1 MNNNVKDFDVATIC
15 VPVFFCDDY
24 SPFSLSL
31 IKPITLIRQYAY
43 SNYLVWNKPDIQAYQ
58 KKKNVKFIP
67 FPEGVWNFKKTNKK
81 TVENDRAGMILSQ
94 GPEMVGV
101 KISFSK
107 TY

>member
-58 KKKNVKFIP
+58 KKKECKIYTVSRRCLEFQKNKQKNSREWSGRNDLKSGAWNGRGKNFI
-67 FPEGVWNFKKTNKK
+67 
-81 TVENDRAGMILSQ
+81 Q
-94 GPEMVGV
+94 
-101 KISFSK
+101 
-107 TY
+107 